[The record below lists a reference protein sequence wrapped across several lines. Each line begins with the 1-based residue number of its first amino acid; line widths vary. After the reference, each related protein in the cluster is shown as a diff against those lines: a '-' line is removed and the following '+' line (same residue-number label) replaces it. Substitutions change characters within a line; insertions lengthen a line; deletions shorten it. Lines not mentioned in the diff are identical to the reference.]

1 MIQTKPYESEA
12 IRAVTGPA
20 IRPGGLDLTRRAA
33 RYCRLK
39 AGDRVLDVGC
49 GTGVT
54 TALLNREFQTRA
66 VGVDLSVVLLT
77 EARRCDPDLPVI
89 RGNAVDLPLKA
100 DHYSTVFCEC
110 VLSLLPDPARALNEF
125 CRVLRPGGHVVVA
138 DLYQRTAGSTDSGL
152 TGRGCVKGA
161 VSRDVSVQ
169 RMVAAGLVICLWE
182 DHSDLLKVLAARLV
196 WAGISLKDVWGKA
209 CSPAAG
215 KEPFRPGYYLL
226 VAGKGEQSHG

>member
-1 MIQTKPYESEA
+1 M
-12 IRAVTGPA
+12 
-20 IRPGGLDLTRRAA
+20 
-33 RYCRLK
+33 
-39 AGDRVLDVGC
+39 
-49 GTGVT
+49 T

-66 VGVDLSVVLLT
+66 VGVDLSVALLT

-89 RGNAVDLPLKA
+89 RGNAVDLPFKA

-110 VLSLLPDPARALNEF
+110 VLSLLPDPVRALNEF

-138 DLYQRTAGSTDSGL
+138 DLYQRTTGSRNTGETA
-152 TGRGCVKGA
+152 TGRGCMKGA

-169 RMVAAGLVICLWE
+169 RMVAAGFAVCLWE

-196 WAGISLKDVWGKA
+196 WAGISLKEVWGVA
-209 CSPAAG
+209 CSSAAG
-215 KEPFRPGYYLL
+215 QEPFRPGYYLL